1 MSLQTLLGAG
11 KVAAFFSLHLL
22 SSLVNAAI
30 YMLTL
35 LLFSILLRKEKLAIA
50 LFWLVIVGFQ
60 GLASDNL
67 TTGLITAA
75 FNSAI
80 FLVILVRF
88 GLLATIFAE
97 FFLLLGVLYPL
108 TSDFSVWYSG
118 VTLFVLAIG
127 LTVAI
132 YGFFTSL
139 AGQPL
144 FREVCCKIEP
154 RSLSSSPTSRA
165 LRLAPQ
171 IFHQQ
176 LAA

>member
-1 MSLQTLLGAG
+1 MSLQTLLGAR

-67 TTGLITAA
+67 TTGLIAAA

-80 FLVILVRF
+80 FLFTPGTIRTARNYFRAILP
-88 GLLATIFAE
+88 FAGP
-97 FFLLLGVLYPL
+97 LVSTNLRLLGLVLRRHSFRAGNRANGRRL
-108 TSDFSVWYSG
+108 R
-118 VTLFVLAIG
+118 
-127 LTVAI
+127 
-132 YGFFTSL
+132 FFY
-139 AGQPL
+139 
-144 FREVCCKIEP
+144 F
-154 RSLSSSPTSRA
+154 TSRA
-165 LRLAPQ
+165 TSLPGKSAARLSRDHCRRALRVEP
-171 IFHQQ
+171 FD
-176 LAA
+176 